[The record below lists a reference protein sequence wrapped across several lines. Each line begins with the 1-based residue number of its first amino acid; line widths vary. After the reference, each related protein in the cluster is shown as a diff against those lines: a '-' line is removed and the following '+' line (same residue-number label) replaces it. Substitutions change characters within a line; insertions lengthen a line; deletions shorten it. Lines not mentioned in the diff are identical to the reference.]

1 MRIRFYDENE
11 KYIDEYVPKEEYIN
25 VGVEGS
31 VIVLH
36 GCVYKIISIIPH
48 TTLTDGDVKNIE
60 SEYIKVKV
68 ELIG

>member
-1 MRIRFYDENE
+1 MRIRFYDENGR
-11 KYIDEYVPKEEYIN
+11 YIDEYIPKEEYIN
-25 VGVEGS
+25 VGIEGA

-48 TTLTDGDVKNIE
+48 TTLTDSDVKDINK
-60 SEYIKVKV
+60 EYIKVKV